1 MKGKE
6 TLMKLSDMS
15 NGPDWI
21 IWAAAALFA
30 LISIIL
36 LSGRGSGLIA
46 GYNTVSKEEKAKY
59 NAKKLCRVY
68 GGGMAVITI
77 LLLVMGALEDR
88 LPAWFVYIAVGIVV
102 LDVLVLMILGNTVC
116 KKR

>member
-1 MKGKE
+1 
-6 TLMKLSDMS
+6 MKLSDMS

-46 GYNTVSKEEKAKY
+46 GYNTASKEEKA
-59 NAKKLCRVY
+59 
-68 GGGMAVITI
+68 I
-77 LLLVMGALEDR
+77 MGALEDQ
-88 LPAWFVYIAVGIVV
+88 LPAWFAYIAVGIIV

>member
-36 LSGRGSGLIA
+36 VSGRGSGRSA
-46 GYNTVSKEEKAKY
+46 GDNTVS
-59 NAKKLCRVY
+59 
-68 GGGMAVITI
+68 
-77 LLLVMGALEDR
+77 
-88 LPAWFVYIAVGIVV
+88 
-102 LDVLVLMILGNTVC
+102 
-116 KKR
+116 

>member
-1 MKGKE
+1 
-6 TLMKLSDMS
+6 MKLSDMS

-46 GYNTVSKEEKAKY
+46 GYNTEEKAKY

-77 LLLVMGALEDR
+77 LLLVMGALEDQ
-88 LPAWFVYIAVGIVV
+88 LPAWFAYIAVGIIV

>member
-1 MKGKE
+1 
-6 TLMKLSDMS
+6 MKLSDMS

-46 GYNTVSKEEKAKY
+46 GYNTASKEEKA
-59 NAKKLCRVY
+59 
-68 GGGMAVITI
+68 I
-77 LLLVMGALEDR
+77 MGVLEDQ
-88 LPAWFVYIAVGIVV
+88 LPAWFAYIAVGIIV

>member
-1 MKGKE
+1 
-6 TLMKLSDMS
+6 MKLSDMS

-46 GYNTVSKEEKAKY
+46 GYNTASKEEKA
-59 NAKKLCRVY
+59 
-68 GGGMAVITI
+68 I
-77 LLLVMGALEDR
+77 MGVLEDQ
-88 LPAWFVYIAVGIVV
+88 LPG
-102 LDVLVLMILGNTVC
+102 LPT
-116 KKR
+116 